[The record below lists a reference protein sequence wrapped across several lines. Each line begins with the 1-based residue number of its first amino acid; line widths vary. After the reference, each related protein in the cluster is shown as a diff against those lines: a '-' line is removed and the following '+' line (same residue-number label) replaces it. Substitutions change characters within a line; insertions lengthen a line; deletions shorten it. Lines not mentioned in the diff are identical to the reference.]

1 MLESELK
8 YKDAYQRCQTRF
20 WTTSAA
26 EIEAK
31 VIEALRDNLD
41 DPVVI
46 GAALESLSWVVSQ
59 RDEPKFA
66 AWLLGA
72 AQATWG
78 NAGISLLQFA
88 EWGQEHQRTVDRVR
102 NLLGEQAF
110 SQQYRLGEQ
119 TTPGAAID
127 RVLGDATPTA
137 VRSDTEPVRIEDL
150 TPRELEIVELISEGL
165 TNKAIAQRLVIA
177 QRTAEG
183 HVERI
188 LRKLS
193 CDSRTQVA
201 AWWMSRTVQ

>member
-1 MLESELK
+1 
-8 YKDAYQRCQTRF
+8 
-20 WTTSAA
+20 
-26 EIEAK
+26 
-31 VIEALRDNLD
+31 
-41 DPVVI
+41 
-46 GAALESLSWVVSQ
+46 VVSQ

-88 EWGQEHQRTVDRVR
+88 EWGQEHQRTVDRVS
-102 NLLGEQAF
+102 NLLGEQEF
-110 SQQYRLGEQ
+110 SKQYRLGAQ
-119 TTPGAAID
+119 TSPGAAID
-127 RVLGDATPTA
+127 RVLGDATSASTA
-137 VRSDTEPVRIEDL
+137 VRSETTPARIEDL
-150 TPRELEIVELISEGL
+150 TPRELEIVKLISEGL